1 MQHVEVVSGQRSVV
15 ASIPHPAPPH
25 PATHSPTP
33 TPTQALIS
41 AGYPYP
47 YPYPYPNQALISA
60 GQATLAAGEQLG
72 KEAVAAGGPVLDQL
86 TAQARRGRDGDIG
99 QQNLRQQKEIGQQLA
114 IVLWPPESRRSGSR
128 RS

>member
-41 AGYPYP
+41 AG
-47 YPYPYPNQALISA
+47 
-60 GQATLAAGEQLG
+60 QATLAAGEQLG

-86 TAQARRGRDGDIG
+86 TAQARPG
-99 QQNLRQQKEIGQQLA
+99 
-114 IVLWPPESRRSGSR
+114 
-128 RS
+128 